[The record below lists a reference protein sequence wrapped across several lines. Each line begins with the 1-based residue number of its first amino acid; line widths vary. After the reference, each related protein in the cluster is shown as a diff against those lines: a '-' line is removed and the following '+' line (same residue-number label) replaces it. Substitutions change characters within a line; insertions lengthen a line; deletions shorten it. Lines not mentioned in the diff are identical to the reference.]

1 MLRCRAQPGLEA
13 RSPLTCLGIL
23 RDPLRGHLRM
33 MSHTAFAPPFKQK
46 GRALGPAFRIS

>member
-13 RSPLTCLGIL
+13 RRSLSRLGIL
-23 RDPLRGHLRM
+23 RGPLCGHLRM
-33 MSHTAFAPPFKQK
+33 TLPPRRAFKQK